1 MPTDEKRLLELVRQ
15 LKAGNQDAF
24 EEFYALT
31 KKTVFFAG
39 YSLSPDRELI
49 ADITQETYEDFLRNI
64 SSFRE
69 SETVSAYLV
78 RMMHNKMVN
87 ELLRRNRE
95 VPIDTYLNEDNE
107 QGEEDDSGEEE
118 HELFALAKKL
128 LSAEEYQIVILH
140 VVNDQKFNA
149 IAKILNKPLGTI
161 LWVYNK
167 AMKKLKKELGK
178 EEEK

>member
-1 MPTDEKRLLELVRQ
+1 
-15 LKAGNQDAF
+15 
-24 EEFYALT
+24 
-31 KKTVFFAG
+31 
-39 YSLSPDRELI
+39 
-49 ADITQETYEDFLRNI
+49 
-64 SSFRE
+64 
-69 SETVSAYLV
+69 
-78 RMMHNKMVN
+78 MHNKMVN

-118 HELFALAKKL
+118 HELFTLAKKL